1 MTQTPASPDALRL
14 HLAYL
19 QAVVAS
25 MAQGISVF
33 DQHLRLRV
41 WNARFIEVLD
51 LPPEIV
57 VEGVEFADLIRIP
70 AERGEYGPGNPE
82 DYIRDICA
90 LARQFL
96 PHRFERA
103 RPAGRTHLVQG
114 EPLLLDG
121 QLAGFI
127 TTYTDISEQKAA
139 TAALQA
145 QHELLETVIESV
157 PCGITMFDKD
167 FRLQL
172 ANSRF
177 RQLLDVPD
185 EFFTS
190 PAPSLGDFYQLNA
203 QRGEY
208 GPGEPELI
216 VSRLLARAQQHQAHH
231 FERTR
236 PNGQTLDVRGR
247 PMADGGLVTIYTDI
261 SDRVASAEKEKLAQ
275 VVFEHTP
282 AGIFVT
288 DERLAILSS
297 NPSASRMTGLTP
309 EQIIACPAFDFID
322 RSTSWQQHELHTA
335 LSLHHSWRGEIR
347 LRRADGETFPA
358 SLRIKQ
364 VEDQLNGVPQRY
376 IWIFADITERKEH
389 EARMQHIAQHDPLT
403 GLPNRLALL
412 TRLSHLLPE
421 ARRHDWRVGV
431 MFIDLDR
438 FKTIND
444 TLGHQVGDLLLREV
458 ATRLSAVI
466 RETDFVAR
474 LGGDEFVIILPGI
487 SSPADAAL
495 VASKVINSLAP
506 PIQAD
511 GNELHTSPSI
521 GISLFPDDGS
531 DSHDILKNADT
542 AMYHAKSAGR
552 NNYQFFAPNMNQ
564 VALERM
570 NIERKLRRAVSNQEF
585 ALQFQPQ
592 FDTASAMPTGV
603 EALLRWHHPVDGVIA
618 PDRFIP
624 IAEETGL
631 IVEIGDWV
639 LHTACREVKR
649 WIDQGLAPLRI
660 AINVSARQLRR
671 RDFCEIVAGVLAES
685 GLPPELLE
693 LEITES
699 SVMENPE
706 DATLILARLGRMGIN
721 LAIDDFGTGYSS
733 LAYLKLFPIDR
744 LKIDRSFV
752 RDIEYDLNDRAIA
765 FGTIALAHS
774 LGLKV
779 IAEGV
784 ETDDQLELLRSNDC
798 DEVQGFLFSKPLD
811 GPAAFAFL
819 HARQQG
825 G

>member
-1 MTQTPASPDALRL
+1 MLRL

-33 DQHLRLRV
+33 DQNLRLRV
-41 WNARFIEVLD
+41 WNTRFIEVLG

-57 VEGVEFADLIRIP
+57 VEGVDCADLIRIP
-70 AERGEYGPGNPE
+70 AERDEYGAGNPD
-82 DYIRDICA
+82 DYVREICA

-96 PHRFERA
+96 PHRFERS
-103 RPAGRTHLVQG
+103 RPGGRTHLVQG
-114 EPLLLDG
+114 EPHMLDG

-145 QHELLETVIESV
+145 QRELLEAVIESV
-157 PCGITMFDKD
+157 PCGISMFDKD
-167 FRLQL
+167 FRLQI
-172 ANSRF
+172 ANARF
-177 RQLLDVPD
+177 RELLDIPQD
-185 EFFTS
+185 FFAGPT
-190 PAPSLGDFYQLNA
+190 PSLADFYRFNA
-203 QRGEY
+203 ERGEY
-208 GPGEPELI
+208 GPGDPQTF
-216 VSRLLARAQQHQAHH
+216 VRHMLLRAQQHTPHH

-261 SDRVASAEKEKLAQ
+261 SDRVASAEKEQLAQ
-275 VVFEHTP
+275 VVFNHTP

-288 DERLAILSS
+288 DEIFCVVSA
-297 NPSASRMTGLTP
+297 NPSAAAMTGHALD
-309 EQIIACPAFDFID
+309 QIPGSQVFDFID
-322 RSTSWQQHELHTA
+322 STTSWQQHELRTA
-335 LSLHHSWRGEIR
+335 LKLHHAWRGEIAI
-347 LRRADGETFPA
+347 RRHNGSAFPA

-364 VEDQLNGVPQRY
+364 VEEHINGVPHRY
-376 IWIFADITERKEH
+376 IWIFADITERKES

-412 TRLSHLLPE
+412 TRLGQLLPE
-421 ARRHDWRVGV
+421 ARRHNLRIVI

-438 FKTIND
+438 FNIIND
-444 TLGHQVGDLLLREV
+444 TLGHQVGDQLLREV
-458 ATRLSAVI
+458 DTRLSTVI
-466 RETDFVAR
+466 RETDFVVR
-474 LGGDEFVIILPGI
+474 LGGDEFVIVLPGI

-495 VASKVINSLAP
+495 VASKVVNSLST
-506 PIQAD
+506 PIITEEH
-511 GNELHTSPSI
+511 ELHTSPSI

-531 DSHDILKNADT
+531 DSHDVLKNADT

-570 NIERKLRRAVSNQEF
+570 DIERKLRRAVSNQEF

-592 FDTASAMPTGV
+592 FDTASGMPTGV
-603 EALLRWHHPVDGVIA
+603 EALLRWHHPVDGVIP

-624 IAEETGL
+624 ITEETGL

-649 WIDQGLAPLRI
+649 WIDSGLAPLRI
-660 AINVSARQLRR
+660 AINVSTRQLRR

-699 SVMENPE
+699 AVMENPE
-706 DATLILARLGRMGIN
+706 EATLILARLGRMGIN

-752 RDIEYDLNDRAIA
+752 RDIEHDLNDRAIA

-784 ETDDQLELLRSNDC
+784 ETDDQLELLRSNGC
-798 DEVQGFLFSKPLD
+798 DEVQGYLFSKPLN
-811 GPAAFAFL
+811 GPAAFSFL
-819 HARQQG
+819 HTHRQG